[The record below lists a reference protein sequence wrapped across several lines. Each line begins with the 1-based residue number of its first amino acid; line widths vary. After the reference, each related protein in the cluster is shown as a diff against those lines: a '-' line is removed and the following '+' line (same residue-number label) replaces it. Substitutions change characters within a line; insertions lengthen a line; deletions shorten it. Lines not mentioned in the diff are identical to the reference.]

1 MAALFIPLIYVENIY
16 ASFVVVFLIGVFTAG
31 EVLVFTCAKNNE
43 LPQNAGT
50 AIAFS
55 NGLVML
61 AGSIFQ
67 PILGMMLDLFWTGAI
82 SDQGVRIYDISC
94 YQNAIITLPIC
105 LVVAYILSLFVKET
119 INLEKSEPTR

>member
-1 MAALFIPLIYVENIY
+1 MHL
-16 ASFVVVFLIGVFTAG
+16 SFVIVFLIGILTAG
-31 EVLVFTCAKNNE
+31 EVLVFTCARNNE
-43 LPQNAGT
+43 PPQNAGT

-67 PILGMMLDLFWTGAI
+67 PVLGIMLDMFWTGTI

-94 YQNAIITLPIC
+94 YQKAIAVLPIC
-105 LVVAYILSLFVKET
+105 MAVAYVLSFFVKET
-119 INLEKSEPTR
+119 INLEKHENGK

>member
-1 MAALFIPLIYVENIY
+1 MWKTSTHHLLSY
-16 ASFVVVFLIGVFTAG
+16 FLLGIFTAA

-43 LPQNAGT
+43 SPQNAGT

-67 PILGMMLDLFWTGAI
+67 PILGMMLDLFWTGVI
-82 SDQGVRIYDISC
+82 SDRGIRIYDVSC
-94 YQNAIITLPIC
+94 YQKAILTLPIC

-119 INLEKSEPTR
+119 INMEEAEPTR